1 MSITPGVPSPADEPQ
16 GLSAPAVQ
24 SWSLGSAPSAVD
36 YRILLDFTADRRSWQ
51 LWTEW
56 LSGPAA
62 SEAFLAWVQQGQA
75 GPA

>member
-1 MSITPGVPSPADEPQ
+1 MSITPGVPAPADEPQ

-56 LSGPAA
+56 LSGPAWPCWTQARNA
-62 SEAFLAWVQQGQA
+62 SLAA